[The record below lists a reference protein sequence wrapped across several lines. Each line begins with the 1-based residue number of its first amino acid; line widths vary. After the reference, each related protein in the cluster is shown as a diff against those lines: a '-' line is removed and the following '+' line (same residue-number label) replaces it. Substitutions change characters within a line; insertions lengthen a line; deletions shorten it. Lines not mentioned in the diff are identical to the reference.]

1 MTRAARLKRE
11 TITIIRTMQFA
22 INAMEQIQ
30 NNLVRDAILLESEA
44 YVHKATGIQEGID
57 FLIRL
62 KEVKEKQL

>member
-22 INAMEQIQ
+22 INAMEQVKEGFI
-30 NNLVRDAILLESEA
+30 AMAETLEDTSYA
-44 YVHKATGIQEGID
+44 YRAAGVQEGID
-57 FLIRL
+57 FLVRL